1 MKVKE
6 PLNQFNENNTVISRN
21 ECSKQLTKAGKT
33 SQITS
38 IIYHKKQKEDLSN
51 QVLKFTTD

>member
-38 IIYHKKQKEDLSN
+38 ITLP
-51 QVLKFTTD
+51 